1 VPPPAAPW
9 ALHPRAAVVYVA
21 GAVILAI
28 AHGLQAHHVDWYT
41 VGAAGLT
48 AMASLCASILNL
60 KRIS

>member
-1 VPPPAAPW
+1 
-9 ALHPRAAVVYVA
+9 VVYVA